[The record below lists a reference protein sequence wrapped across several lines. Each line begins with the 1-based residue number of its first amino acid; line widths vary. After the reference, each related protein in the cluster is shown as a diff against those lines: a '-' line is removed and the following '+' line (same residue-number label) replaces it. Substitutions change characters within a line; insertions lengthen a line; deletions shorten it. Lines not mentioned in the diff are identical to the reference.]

1 MPPRNNPQLA
11 GLFED
16 KSSQPIEFR
25 SRTRPDPTLNLP
37 IIYKGQRGKLL
48 RKNGDWGYALM
59 EGDVGVSYV
68 ELALVEQVGQ
78 NPGNASLGG
87 RVQ

>member
-25 SRTRPDPTLNLP
+25 SKSRPDPTLNLP

-48 RKNGDWGYALM
+48 RKNDDWGYALM
-59 EGDVGVSYV
+59 EGDVGVSYL
-68 ELALVEQVGQ
+68 ELAFIQPISHSIE
-78 NPGNASLGG
+78 NPP
-87 RVQ
+87 QD